1 MRMAP
6 GSSHKLVEA
15 PASWSSYAN
24 VLFSALARRT
34 ASLTV
39 AVDQPAGTGFSY
51 LASGTPVAE
60 LAPAADQVV
69 AFLLNFF
76 RTFPEYSTMDVRAH
90 HARLC

>member
-1 MRMAP
+1 VRT
-6 GSSHKLVEA
+6 LDV
-15 PASWSSYAN
+15 
-24 VLFSALARRT
+24 T
-34 ASLTV
+34 ASLTA

-51 LASGTPVAE
+51 LASGAPVAE

-76 RTFPEYSTMDVRAH
+76 RTFPEYSTMDVRAR